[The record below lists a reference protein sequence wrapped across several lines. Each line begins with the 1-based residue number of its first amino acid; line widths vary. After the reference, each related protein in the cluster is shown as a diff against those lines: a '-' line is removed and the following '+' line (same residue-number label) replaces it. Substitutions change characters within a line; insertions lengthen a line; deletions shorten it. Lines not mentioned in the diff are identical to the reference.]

1 MKFTLWLPA
10 YQKETEVPGS
20 EAELLGLSSCLV
32 YKSVTSLKIDA
43 STFFPRY
50 IAKFLGT
57 PTLKKI
63 YERLLMHFIAPLI
76 SSKLQLYFSL
86 KIALKQY

>member
-1 MKFTLWLPA
+1 MEFTLWLPA

-43 STFFPRY
+43 STCFFPRY

-63 YERLLMHFIAPLI
+63 YERLLMHLYN
-76 SSKLQLYFSL
+76 LQ
-86 KIALKQY
+86 

>member
-63 YERLLMHFIAPLI
+63 YERLLMHLYN
-76 SSKLQLYFSL
+76 LQ
-86 KIALKQY
+86 